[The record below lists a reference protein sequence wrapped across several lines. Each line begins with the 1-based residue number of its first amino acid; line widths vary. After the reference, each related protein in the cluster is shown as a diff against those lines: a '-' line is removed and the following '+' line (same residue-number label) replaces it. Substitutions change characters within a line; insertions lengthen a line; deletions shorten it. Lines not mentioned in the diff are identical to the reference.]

1 MNIKLIKN
9 ISQLA
14 FIGVFA
20 STIIGCDIPEEK
32 YRNGF
37 FIIF

>member
-20 STIIGCDIPEEK
+20 STIIGCDIPEE
-32 YRNGF
+32 NTGMA
-37 FIIF
+37 